1 MIKAENFIYFITV
14 CGFFIGLVF
23 SILSHSNPIYVVWST
38 IAITIIFYIISLAV
52 SGYFIKN
59 SAIKPSYSLKSEF
72 YDIQLNKAI
81 SQIQRR
87 ERFLRDAQRYIEDL
101 ETELYSESPDLD
113 LPIKEKDIKDE
124 DY

>member
-23 SILSHSNPIYVVWST
+23 SILSHSNPIHVVWST
-38 IAITIIFYIISLAV
+38 ITITIIFYIISLAV

-101 ETELYSESPDLD
+101 EAELYSESPDLD

-124 DY
+124 EY